1 MIKELYCVIAPK
13 DISIKVEHLDLVQM
27 LIVAREALE
36 MRLVADHVVALQAD
50 SRDTALAAVLT
61 QRVPDTVGADPDD
74 VAARLVV
81 RLETQADGLAV

>member
-1 MIKELYCVIAPK
+1 
-13 DISIKVEHLDLVQM
+13 M

-74 VAARLVV
+74 VEARLVV